1 MRAGSPTY
9 PSPEGIRAS
18 PLLGAGYSKYGL
30 IDADDGKDNRNR
42 AKYYNLET
50 MHRYGVR
57 WKHVDDAEDKE
68 KL

>member
-1 MRAGSPTY
+1 MSTIARMSQPTAIIER
-9 PSPEGIRAS
+9 SNVC
-18 PLLGAGYSKYGL
+18 KYGL
-30 IDADDGKDNRNR
+30 IDADDGKDNGNR

-50 MHRYGVR
+50 MHHYGVG